1 MPYHC
6 SEGYRILALVPFRQ
20 SNTDRR
26 AAIRFP
32 IEREITYRLLFYHG
46 HKKEGTGTS
55 INISSNGILFAPD
68 QHLEP
73 RTNIELTVLLD
84 PSRPLLLVAVG
95 RVVRSEE
102 GLAAVGIERH
112 EFRTA

>member
-1 MPYHC
+1 
-6 SEGYRILALVPFRQ
+6 LVPFGQ

-32 IEREITYRLLFYHG
+32 IEREIAYRLLFYHG

-55 INISSNGILFAPD
+55 INISSNGILFTAD

-73 RTNIELTVLLD
+73 GTNIEVTVLLD
-84 PSRPLLLVAVG
+84 DNRPLLLVAVG
-95 RVVRSEE
+95 RVVRSEA
-102 GLAAVGIERH
+102 GDAAVRIERH
-112 EFRTA
+112 EFRTEAVASSERLRRKNS